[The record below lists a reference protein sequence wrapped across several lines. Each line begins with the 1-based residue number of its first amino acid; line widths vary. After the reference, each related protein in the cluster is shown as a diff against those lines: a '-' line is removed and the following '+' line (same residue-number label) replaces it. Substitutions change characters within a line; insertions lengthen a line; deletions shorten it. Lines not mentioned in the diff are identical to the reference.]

1 MMLFSLRRAA
11 KKLDSNPALFLLAST
26 LLLLRAWPRLFYPE
40 VWAEDGTENLYG
52 LINYGFID
60 VFRHVGGY
68 LVLIPKLISFIALT
82 ISFSYYPLISIL
94 LAWAFT
100 ILVFFVIVK
109 APLYLRGQY
118 FLAIACFLIPSDPE
132 CFGLPM
138 YTYWWGALLLFVL
151 VFWREDKG
159 TIFRICILGLASLS
173 SPVCLVT
180 FPLFWVRAVLFK
192 RHSTELWIAIFA
204 SLFCAIQLSVMAIY
218 GKPAEFNFSSAYL
231 VIPVFLGSYL
241 IGNLN
246 FNWNWIFGFMLLIF
260 MIIGFIRNRSVPL
273 GALYYLCF
281 LGILMSIYRVDI
293 TILNPIN
300 AGPRYFFFPYILISW
315 VLIQV
320 LFLDTSFLIKTV
332 AGILLSLSIINAIP
346 HLGRTH
352 DVLHWQDQITNCIN
366 SAQHDF
372 PVHYAGSAKHSWSFR
387 LTGKQCETLLQQD
400 WLYRK

>member
-1 MMLFSLRRAA
+1 MMLFSVGRIA
-11 KKLDSNPALFLLAST
+11 KKLDSNPTLFLLAST

-40 VWAEDGTENLYG
+40 VWVEDGTENLYG

-68 LVLIPKLISFIALT
+68 LVLIPKLISFIALK

-151 VFWREDKG
+151 VFWREGQG
-159 TIFRICILGLASLS
+159 TLRICILGLASLS

-180 FPLFWVRAVLFK
+180 LPLFWARAVLFK

-246 FNWNWIFGFMLLIF
+246 SNWNWVFGFMLLIF
-260 MIIGFIRNRSVPL
+260 MIIGFIRNRSLPL

-366 SAQHDF
+366 SLQHDF
-372 PVHYAGSAKHSWSFR
+372 PVHWAGSAKHSWSFR